1 MTRLLLFLPLL
12 LVSLPACAPEAQSS
26 GAPPADSGDA
36 YRRRDDAGW
45 SPCVGARPAGC
56 GRCPAGQNALWR
68 RKADGSIEAACFD
81 ENTGEKV
88 GVPRLRIVGGG
99 SGAPVDDNG
108 REVGG

>member
-1 MTRLLLFLPLL
+1 MTRLLLLLPLL
-12 LVSLPACAPEAQSS
+12 LVSLPACAPEASVS
-26 GAPPADSGDA
+26 GAPPADTGDA

-81 ENTGEKV
+81 ESTGEKV
-88 GVPRLRIVGGG
+88 GTPRLRRVGGDG
-99 SGAPVDDNG
+99 VPVDDNG